1 MTVRMTIFRKLSLGF
16 GIIVLLTVALT
27 AFQLARFNDALRIV
41 ENVSRHDTVV
51 YAAVNGILEARADMR
66 TEREAA
72 LAEVALGAAAELG
85 APGVQ
90 DHLRRHEAALAEA
103 RQRVRTIGELSED
116 RRQTGAI
123 AERRALWAELAAE
136 GEEMGRAL
144 DAIEQGA
151 ARLFPALAEGRMN
164 DALAARQQLV
174 GAAEGTLRE
183 ANDLEAVAN
192 RLIAAGQQAFQDS
205 YREVLVSVLI
215 ALAIF
220 MVVATAAAVYIGRS
234 ISMPLLQSIAMAERI
249 GRGDLTQSMPV
260 GRSDELGDLAR
271 ALNDMSANLRQV
283 ATRTR
288 GAAENLNSATAQIR
302 ASAQE
307 QAAAVAE
314 QLASIEQTTAT
325 LTEITQSGA
334 HMSERAQEIIG
345 GAEDTAD
352 TTEHGLRAVED
363 TVAAMEGIRDQ
374 VETVAENIVMLSQ
387 RTQAIGD
394 IILTVN
400 NIAERSHLLALNAS
414 IEAAAAGEHG
424 KTFSVVAAEIK
435 KLADQ
440 AKDATAQVRS
450 NLGEIQ
456 QGINASVMLT
466 EEAAKRVAGGRR
478 QTEAAER
485 TIRRMAE
492 SIQESVQA
500 FQQIVAGINQH
511 QIGLE
516 QVMQALHNIRTAST
530 QTAGTT
536 RQLEGAAGN
545 MNELSET
552 LVGAVR
558 NYNI

>member
-1 MTVRMTIFRKLSLGF
+1 M
-16 GIIVLLTVALT
+16 
-27 AFQLARFNDALRIV
+27 
-41 ENVSRHDTVV
+41 
-51 YAAVNGILEARADMR
+51 
-66 TEREAA
+66 
-72 LAEVALGAAAELG
+72 
-85 APGVQ
+85 
-90 DHLRRHEAALAEA
+90 
-103 RQRVRTIGELSED
+103 
-116 RRQTGAI
+116 
-123 AERRALWAELAAE
+123 
-136 GEEMGRAL
+136 
-144 DAIEQGA
+144 
-151 ARLFPALAEGRMN
+151 
-164 DALAARQQLV
+164 
-174 GAAEGTLRE
+174 
-183 ANDLEAVAN
+183 
-192 RLIAAGQQAFQDS
+192 
-205 YREVLVSVLI
+205 
-215 ALAIF
+215 
-220 MVVATAAAVYIGRS
+220 
-234 ISMPLLQSIAMAERI
+234 
-249 GRGDLTQSMPV
+249 
-260 GRSDELGDLAR
+260 
-271 ALNDMSANLRQV
+271 
-283 ATRTR
+283 
-288 GAAENLNSATAQIR
+288 
-302 ASAQE
+302 
-307 QAAAVAE
+307 
-314 QLASIEQTTAT
+314 
-325 LTEITQSGA
+325 
-334 HMSERAQEIIG
+334 
-345 GAEDTAD
+345 
-352 TTEHGLRAVED
+352 
-363 TVAAMEGIRDQ
+363 
-374 VETVAENIVMLSQ
+374 AENIVMLSQ